1 MSLKEERKKEKERKK
16 RNKGVG
22 PWFYDLAKFTG
33 AIPALLWLRPKYI
46 YQSKA
51 AKRKIKKG
59 GVLFIS
65 NHSGYLDP
73 LVLLCTV
80 WYRRL
85 HCVATKELFKGK
97 FNNWLFRH
105 FLCIP
110 VDKENFSVL
119 TFKQIVSRLKAGKAV
134 GIFPE
139 GGINKGEN
147 KVEAFKAGAAMMAMR
162 AGVPVVPLYIAKRKR
177 WYSRVRVVAGEPVQ
191 LNSTQPHAAGEIDKA
206 NDALHSAEEKLA
218 QLYENLYTKKK
229 QRANKP

>member
-1 MSLKEERKKEKERKK
+1 MSLQEERKKEKARKK
-16 RNKGVG
+16 RNKDVG
-22 PWFYDLAKFTG
+22 AWFYDFAKITG

-46 YQSKA
+46 YPSKV

-73 LVLLCTV
+73 LILLCTV

-85 HCVATKELFKGK
+85 NCVATKQLFKGK

-119 TFKQIVSRLKAGKAV
+119 TFKQIVTRLKAGKAV

-139 GGINKGEN
+139 GAINKGEN
-147 KVEAFKAGAAMMAMR
+147 KVETFKAGAAMMAMR
-162 AGVPVVPLYIAKRKR
+162 AGVPVVPLYIVKCEK
-177 WYSRVRVVAGEPVQ
+177 WYSRVRVVVGEPVRVD
-191 LNSTQPHAAGEIDKA
+191 NSQPHAAGAIDKA
-206 NDALHSAEEKLA
+206 NALLHDAEENLA
-218 QLYENLYTKKK
+218 QFYEDLKNKKSKKK
-229 QRANKP
+229 